1 MKVTLH
7 IANVKKTI
15 SSFEILPPVIGQ
27 NILAIF
33 NTLYSLIEFNPPF
46 VNVTSH
52 REDKGQKRLR
62 RIGTISICTAIMH
75 KYEIDAI
82 PHFICGALTKQMTE
96 NALIE
101 LNFLGVYNI
110 LILRGDMMKF
120 TKVTNIHLYSIELA
134 KQIVN
139 LNKGVF
145 LREDLKNMLSFD
157 FCIGVAGY
165 SEKHFEAP
173 NIEEDIF
180 RLYEK
185 IKAGS
190 CYVMT
195 QMFFDNNKYFDYIEI
210 MRFAGLEVPIIPGI
224 KPISSIDQLK
234 SIPSNFYVN
243 IPIHLV
249 KQITIYKKDILII
262 GIEWAIQQSIEL
274 KEAGI
279 PVIHYYTMSKSD
291 NIYQIVIELFELNKL
306 IPFR

>member
-7 IANVKKTI
+7 LANVKKTI
-15 SSFEILPPVIGQ
+15 YSFEILPPFRGHK
-27 NILAIF
+27 ILEIF
-33 NTLYSLIEFNPPF
+33 NTLYTLIEFNPPF

-52 REDKGQKRLR
+52 RDNEVQKRLR
-62 RIGTISICTAIMH
+62 RIGTISICVAIMH
-75 KYEIDAI
+75 RYEIDAI
-82 PHFICGALTKQMTE
+82 PHFLCGVFTKQMTE
-96 NALIE
+96 DALIE
-101 LNFLGVYNI
+101 LNFFGVYNL
-110 LILRGDMMKF
+110 LILRGDFMNFSKETSM
-120 TKVTNIHLYSIELA
+120 HLYSIELA

-139 LNKGVF
+139 LNKGLF
-145 LREDLKNMLSFD
+145 LIEDLKNMLSFD

-165 SEKHFEAP
+165 PEKHFEAP
-173 NIEEDIF
+173 NLEEDIF

-210 MRFAGLEVPIIPGI
+210 MRFAGLEIPIIPGI

-234 SIPSNFYVN
+234 SIPSNFFVN
-243 IPIHLV
+243 IPTHLV
-249 KQITIYKKDILII
+249 KQITKDKKDIFRI
-262 GIEWAIQQSIEL
+262 GVEWAIQQSIEL

-291 NIYQIVIELFELNKL
+291 NIYQIVIEVF
-306 IPFR
+306 

>member
-15 SSFEILPPVIGQ
+15 FSFEILPPLRYK
-27 NILAIF
+27 NILEIF
-33 NTLYSLIEFNPPF
+33 NTLYALIEFNPPF
-46 VNVTSH
+46 INVTTH
-52 REDKGQKRLR
+52 RNDEVQNRLR
-62 RIGTISICTAIMH
+62 RLGTISICVQIMH

-82 PHFICGALTKQMTE
+82 PHFLCGVFTKLQTE
-96 NALIE
+96 DALIE
-101 LNFLGVYNI
+101 LNFLGIYNL
-110 LILRGDMMKF
+110 LIIRGDMMKF
-120 TKVTNIHLYSIELA
+120 TKETSMHLYSIELA

-139 LNKGVF
+139 FNKGIY
-145 LREDLKNMLSFD
+145 LIESLKNMLSFD
-157 FCIGVAGY
+157 FCIGAACY
-165 SEKHFEAP
+165 PEKHLEAP

-185 IKAGS
+185 IKAGA
-190 CYVMT
+190 CYVLT

-210 MRFAGLEVPIIPGI
+210 MRFAYLEVSIIPGI
-224 KPISSIDQLK
+224 KPLSSIDQLK

-243 IPIHLV
+243 IPTHLV
-249 KQITIYKKDILII
+249 RQITKYRMDTFNI

-291 NIYQIVIELFELNKL
+291 NIYQIVIELNKL
-306 IPFR
+306 IPLS

>member
-7 IANVKKTI
+7 LANVKKTI
-15 SSFEILPPVIGQ
+15 YSFEILPPLIGHK
-27 NILAIF
+27 ILDIF
-33 NTLYSLIEFNPPF
+33 NTLYPLIEFNPTF
-46 VNVTSH
+46 INVTAH
-52 REDKGQKRLR
+52 KDAEKRLR
-62 RIGTISICTAIMH
+62 RIGTVSICGAIRH

-82 PHFICGALTKQMTE
+82 PHFLCGVLSKQMTE

-110 LILRGDMMKF
+110 LILRGDIMKSSRE
-120 TKVTNIHLYSIELA
+120 TNINSYSIELV
-134 KQIVN
+134 KQIVA
-139 LNKGVF
+139 LNKGI
-145 LREDLKNMLSFD
+145 LLDLKNRPPSD

-165 SEKHFEAP
+165 PEKHFEAP
-173 NIEEDIF
+173 NMEEDIF

-190 CYVMT
+190 YYVMT

-210 MRFAGLEVPIIPGI
+210 MRFAGLEVAIIPGI

-234 SIPSNFYVN
+234 SIPSNFYCN
-243 IPIHLV
+243 IPPKLCSD
-249 KQITIYKKDILII
+249 ITIYKKDIYHI

-279 PVIHYYTMSKSD
+279 PVIHYYTMSKPD
-291 NIYQIVIELFELNKL
+291 NIYQIVIELIE
-306 IPFR
+306 RM

>member
-1 MKVTLH
+1 MKITLH
-7 IANVKKTI
+7 IANVKKTFY
-15 SSFEILPPVIGQ
+15 SFEILPPIKGQ

-52 REDKGQKRLR
+52 RDDEGQKRLR
-62 RIGTISICTAIMH
+62 RVGTVSLCVAIMH

-82 PHFICGALTKQMTE
+82 PHLICGVFTKQMTE

-120 TKVTNIHLYSIELA
+120 SKDKSIHLYSIELA

-139 LNKGVF
+139 LNKGIY
-145 LREDLKNMLSFD
+145 LIEDLKNMLSLS

-165 SEKHFEAP
+165 PEKHFEAP

-210 MRFAGLEVPIIPGI
+210 MRFTGLDVPIIPGI

-243 IPIHLV
+243 IPISLV
-249 KQITIYKKDILII
+249 KQMTKYKKDIYEI

>member
-15 SSFEILPPVIGQ
+15 YSFEILPPFKGQ

-33 NTLYSLIEFNPPF
+33 NTLYALIEFNPPF

-52 REDKGQKRLR
+52 RDDEVQKRLR
-62 RIGTISICTAIMH
+62 RIGTIAICVEIMH

-82 PHFICGALTKQMTE
+82 PHLICGVFTKQMTE

-101 LNFLGVYNI
+101 FNFLGVYNI

-120 TKVTNIHLYSIELA
+120 SKDTNIHLYTIELA

-139 LNKGVF
+139 LNKGIY
-145 LREDLKNMLSFD
+145 LIEDLKNMLSFD

-165 SEKHFEAP
+165 PEKHFEAP

-210 MRFAGLEVPIIPGI
+210 MRFTGLEVPIIPGI

-243 IPIHLV
+243 IPISLV
-249 KQITIYKKDILII
+249 KQITKYKKDIYEI